1 MLRMMRSR
9 EWKMMMLRIYEN
21 MVLGRGRMKIMMLR
35 RTTDPKSG
43 MKRMIMLM
51 LRDEVEVD
59 ETHTLCEPAQLTCT
73 WTCHKSQ

>member
-1 MLRMMRSR
+1 MMR
-9 EWKMMMLRIYEN
+9 MRIYEN